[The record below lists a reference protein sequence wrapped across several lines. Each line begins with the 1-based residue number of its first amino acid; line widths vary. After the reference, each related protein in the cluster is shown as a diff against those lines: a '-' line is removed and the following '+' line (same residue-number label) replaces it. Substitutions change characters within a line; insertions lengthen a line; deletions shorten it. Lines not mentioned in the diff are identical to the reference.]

1 MKKIIILTTLLLV
14 PFLANAR
21 QAQPEYIIKAKEL
34 QKEFAPIIYSLQEQA
49 EQNGQNGQKIN
60 KRLLKTCKQV
70 IDNSKMDIKFKRINE
85 DNISDITVTELFYNV
100 EYIKANLPKEIKEEQ
115 NAATLQALAE
125 YIIKDNTEMNDFEAL
140 LAIGINPLEAA
151 ELTKDHCYIVLS
163 QDGKTITYKHFEK
176 LPVGY
181 IAKEL
186 TINLITEEK

>member
-49 EQNGQNGQKIN
+49 EQNGQKIN

-100 EYIKANLPKEIKEEQ
+100 EYIKANLPKEIQEEQ
-115 NAATLQALAE
+115 NAAALTALIE
-125 YIIKDNTEMNDFEAL
+125 YIIKDNTTQNDFEAL
-140 LAIGINPLEAA
+140 LAIGIQPLEAA

>member
-49 EQNGQNGQKIN
+49 EQEGQKIN

-100 EYIKANLPKEIKEEQ
+100 EYIKANLPKEIQEEQ

-125 YIIKDNTEMNDFEAL
+125 YILKDNTEMNDFETL
-140 LAIGINPLEAA
+140 LAIGIQPLEAA
-151 ELTKDHCYIVLS
+151 ELTKDHCHIVINENTN
-163 QDGKTITYKHFEK
+163 TITYEHFEK

-181 IAKEL
+181 TKKEI
-186 TINLITEEK
+186 TINLTLSEK